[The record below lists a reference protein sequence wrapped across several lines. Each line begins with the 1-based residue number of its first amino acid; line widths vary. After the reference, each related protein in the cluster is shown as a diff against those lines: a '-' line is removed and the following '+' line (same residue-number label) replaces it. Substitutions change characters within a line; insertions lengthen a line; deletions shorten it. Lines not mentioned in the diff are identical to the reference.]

1 MDKLKKIGSYTGI
14 AVVSTLYSVTVIALG
29 VGLGLKIWKGGRQ

>member
-1 MDKLKKIGSYTGI
+1 MELKENKWSFIGIGI
-14 AVVSTLYSVTVIALG
+14 LGTLYSVTVIALG